1 MAQRAPADSS
11 GAPNPLIAPW
21 AGPYGGVPP
30 WDSVRPEH
38 FPGAFEAALAEERAE
53 IAAIVANREAP
64 TFENT
69 VAALERSGRA
79 RDRVERLFTVAR
91 ENVTNPHYQA
101 LEREWQP
108 ALAVASDAIFLNS
121 RLFQRL
127 DTVQHHPASTTWRP
141 ISSA

>member
-1 MAQRAPADSS
+1 MNSPRDSETRQGRSS

-38 FPGAFEAALAEERAE
+38 FTGAFEAALAEERAE

-69 VAALERSGRA
+69 VAALERSGST
-79 RDRVERLFTVAR
+79 RDRIERLFAVAR
-91 ENVTNPHYQA
+91 ENITNPQFQA

-108 ALAVASDAIFLNS
+108 KLSVASDAIFMNEALFS
-121 RLFQRL
+121 RIATVNVRSGL
-127 DTVQHHPASTTWRP
+127 D
-141 ISSA
+141 